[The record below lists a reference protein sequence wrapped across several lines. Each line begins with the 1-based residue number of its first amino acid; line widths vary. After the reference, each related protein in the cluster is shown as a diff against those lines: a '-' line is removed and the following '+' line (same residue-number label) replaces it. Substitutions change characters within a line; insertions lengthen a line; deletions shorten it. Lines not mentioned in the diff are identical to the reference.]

1 MQKFKGIL
9 SKYVK
14 PTLILATLLSSTVLA
29 SGCSARNTV
38 EFNSP
43 EAELSYAY
51 LALELAV
58 RENDLER
65 VNESAEIFL
74 RYAPDAPPL
83 IDIATWYLVMENHV
97 EARKLIEK
105 LTKIR
110 PSDMDLRLLLA
121 ETLVESGM
129 DDEAIDEMKKFIKD
143 YSQNTAALFEL
154 AYLYMRLERYHN
166 ANEIFASFSEEQ
178 LTPVTLYYSAMSL
191 RASGYSKLAKT
202 QLIKALEKQSD
213 FYEAIR
219 LLASIEEEEGDIK
232 KAIEHYT
239 ILLEN
244 EQENVELITRLIY
257 LHVIENN
264 IEKGY
269 ELAKTTEE
277 PLLFLLHV
285 IPLLME
291 QGYYD
296 ASENLI
302 EYAKD
307 KDTNLEE
314 LLFYQAAIE
323 FEKNRDALSAL
334 KYLYQISEK
343 SDNYYRALSLIIEL
357 EIIEG
362 MYPEA
367 LFHAKKGLE
376 IFGDDIQFFLLV
388 IQLNFAMDQKEEA
401 FNFTSKKVDELYED
415 RDTSSFAVELL
426 YNYSGMLFIEKR
438 GEESVKYIE
447 RILEID
453 PEHYEA
459 MNTLAYHYAVE
470 DKKLTTALDL
480 INTVIKN
487 SEPKAHFYDT
497 LAWVQY
503 RMGDYKDALKN
514 VQKAMDLVIMG
525 EIDPTILEHYG
536 FIALELGQ
544 KDKAKLAFLEAL
556 KGTPE
561 NPEDIK
567 RALEQ
572 L

>member
-1 MQKFKGIL
+1 MQNFKGIL
-9 SKYVK
+9 LKYIK
-14 PTLILATLLSSTVLA
+14 PTLMVATLLSSTVFV
-29 SGCSARNTV
+29 SGCSARNAV

-43 EAELSYAY
+43 QAELSYAY

-58 RENDLER
+58 RENDIER
-65 VNESAEIFL
+65 VNKSAEIFL
-74 RYAPDAPPL
+74 RYDPNAAPL
-83 IDIATWYLVMENHV
+83 IDIATWYLVIEHYE

-105 LTKIR
+105 LTKIK
-110 PSDMDLRLLLA
+110 PSDMDLRLMLA
-121 ETLVESGM
+121 ETLVESGKEE
-129 DDEAIDEMKKFIKD
+129 EAIDEMKKFIKE

-154 AYLYMRLERYHN
+154 AHLYMRLERYHN
-166 ANEIFASFSEEQ
+166 ANEIFATFTEEQ
-178 LTPVTLYYSAMSL
+178 LTPITLYYSAMSL
-191 RASGYSKLAKT
+191 RASGYRDASKA
-202 QLIKALEKQSD
+202 QLIKALEKQSN

-232 KAIEHYT
+232 SAIGHYT
-239 ILLEN
+239 ILFEN

-264 IEKGY
+264 IEKAY

-291 QGYYD
+291 QGYYE
-296 ASENLI
+296 ASEKLI

-343 SDNYYRALSLIIEL
+343 SDNYYRALNLIIEL

-367 LFHAKKGLE
+367 LFHSKKGLD
-376 IFGDDIQFFLLV
+376 IFGDDIGFFLLV
-388 IQLNFAMDQKEEA
+388 VQLKRALGEDEEA
-401 FNFTSKKVDELYED
+401 FSFIKAKVDELYKD
-415 RDTSSFAVELL
+415 KDTSSFAVELM
-426 YNYSGMLFIEKR
+426 YNYSGMLFLDKR
-438 GEESVKYIE
+438 NNESVKYIE

-470 DKKLTTALDL
+470 DKKLTTALEL
-480 INTVIKN
+480 INKVIKN
-487 SEPKAHFYDT
+487 TEPKAHFYDT
-497 LAWVQY
+497 LAWIQY

-514 VQKAMDLVIMG
+514 IQTAMDLIIMG
-525 EIDPTILEHYG
+525 EIDPTILAHYG

-544 KDKAKLAFLEAL
+544 KEKAKHAFLEAL